1 MKEFFGIYFTSWLW
15 YELFSTPNR
24 YGQNLPE
31 GFYFLLIPLNK
42 RLHCSSEWTA
52 WGYHL
57 ICRMLRMPSILW
69 AYTKPFYGKFHSTFT
84 SSISKITIHLSP
96 SSNLTR
102 CVSLNY
108 FCPSKWRDSSQL
120 GSIDGK
126 CFQQSTALFYGP
138 NLSIFSLSLLY
149 YFKQQEE
156 KKKFKSDELNDKIME
171 CKFFKF
177 FSHSV

>member
-1 MKEFFGIYFTSWLW
+1 MDGLGLSSYLSNASNAIYFVGVYKT
-15 YELFSTPNR
+15 
-24 YGQNLPE
+24 
-31 GFYFLLIPLNK
+31 LLRKIPF
-42 RLHCSSEWTA
+42 
-52 WGYHL
+52 
-57 ICRMLRMPSILW
+57 
-69 AYTKPFYGKFHSTFT
+69 PFP

-177 FSHSV
+177 FLIQYRSQTENFPHFFLSCHLSYVIHLKYAWKNAFEL